1 MRTIIISCLFLFP
14 VQPRKPNTKESEV
27 KSHQRTE
34 LNQTE
39 DLPLTLTATTNTA
52 IEEDLD
58 AETSPDLIEGD
69 IAISKVS
76 GEIAGS
82 LCLR

>member
-1 MRTIIISCLFLFP
+1 M
-14 VQPRKPNTKESEV
+14 

-34 LNQTE
+34 LNQTG
-39 DLPLTLTATTNTA
+39 DLPLSLTATTTTA